1 MSKKTQL
8 VIFNAA
14 FMQLRHQA
22 DYYAARE
29 SAQLASRWITA
40 VEHTINQ
47 ILLMPQSH
55 PRISLGE
62 QFPADLRR
70 AVISGFPKHLLF
82 YRYQPDADV
91 VRVVTILSGFME
103 LEAALGNTPMTEQ

>member
-14 FMQLRHQA
+14 FLQLSLQA
-22 DYYAARE
+22 DYYASRE
-29 SAQLASRWITA
+29 STQLASRWIAA
-40 VEHTINQ
+40 VEYTINQ

-55 PRISLGE
+55 PCLSLGE

-82 YRYQPDADV
+82 YRYRPDDDV
-91 VRVVTILSGFME
+91 VRVVTILSGYME
-103 LEAALGNTPMTEQ
+103 LEAALRQTAMTEQ